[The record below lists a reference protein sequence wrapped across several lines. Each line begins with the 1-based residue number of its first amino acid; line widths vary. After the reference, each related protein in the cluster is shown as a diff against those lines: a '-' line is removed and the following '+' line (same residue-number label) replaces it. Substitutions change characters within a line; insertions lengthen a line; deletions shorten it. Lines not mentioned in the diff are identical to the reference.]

1 MRRSLVGAEMCIRDR
16 AIGLNNKRVLNAPNI
31 DNSDFIEFINQLR
44 AQGHIIRTDLK
55 GSNEVDFV
63 NENGKWKLKE

>member
-1 MRRSLVGAEMCIRDR
+1 
-16 AIGLNNKRVLNAPNI
+16 VLNAPNI
-31 DNSDFIEFINQLR
+31 DNPDFIEFINQLR
-44 AQGHIIRTDLK
+44 AKGHIIRTDLK

>member
-1 MRRSLVGAEMCIRDR
+1 LIHQQTIV
-16 AIGLNNKRVLNAPNI
+16 LKNKRVLNAPNI
-31 DNSDFIEFINQLR
+31 DNPDFIRLVNQLR

-55 GSNEVDFV
+55 GSGGGDFV